1 MIIFE
6 LMGMTNYIKILNEF
20 LKKEIDYNNPKNLYD
35 PVKYIL
41 DSGGKRLRPLITLFV
56 SDLFTEN
63 IINALPASA
72 ASSIDKLIKSFWLK
86 AVSVNRSSIKES
98 LNINWKI
105 MYFY

>member
-1 MIIFE
+1 MIMKDYIQIFE
-6 LMGMTNYIKILNEF
+6 DF
-20 LKKEIDYNNPKNLYD
+20 LKKEIDQEKTKNLYD

-72 ASSIDKLIKSFWLK
+72 ASSIDKLIKSL
-86 AVSVNRSSIKES
+86 
-98 LNINWKI
+98 
-105 MYFY
+105 

>member
-6 LMGMTNYIKILNEF
+6 LMGMTNYIKIFNEF
-20 LKKEIDYNNPKNLYD
+20 LKKEIDYNNPKSLYD

-72 ASSIDKLIKSFWLK
+72 A
-86 AVSVNRSSIKES
+86 
-98 LNINWKI
+98 
-105 MYFY
+105 

>member
-6 LMGMTNYIKILNEF
+6 LMGMTNYIKIFNEF

-72 ASSIDKLIKSFWLK
+72 ASSIDKLIKSF
-86 AVSVNRSSIKES
+86 
-98 LNINWKI
+98 
-105 MYFY
+105 